1 MPAPNTIVDTVHALF
16 SDFTLLVR
24 QEFDLARA
32 EVGEKLEQAQTGVAA
47 IAAGLLIA
55 FTALLVLV
63 QALVVALSEFM
74 PPAIASLLVGVIL
87 AVTAFVCV
95 RKGRQNLSAENLA
108 PQRTLN
114 SLRHDAETIKET
126 V

>member
-1 MPAPNTIVDTVHALF
+1 MSAFNTIDAIRALF

-32 EVGEKLEQAQTGVAA
+32 EMSEKLGQIQGGVAA
-47 IAAGLLIA
+47 IAAGLLVA
-55 FTALLVLV
+55 FVALLVLV
-63 QALVVALSEFM
+63 QALVVALSNLM
-74 PPAIASLLVGVIL
+74 PPSIASLLVGIVL
-87 AVTAFVCV
+87 AIVAFFSVMT
-95 RKGRQNLSAENLA
+95 GRQSLAAQNLK

-114 SLRHDAETIKET
+114 SLRDSAETIKET